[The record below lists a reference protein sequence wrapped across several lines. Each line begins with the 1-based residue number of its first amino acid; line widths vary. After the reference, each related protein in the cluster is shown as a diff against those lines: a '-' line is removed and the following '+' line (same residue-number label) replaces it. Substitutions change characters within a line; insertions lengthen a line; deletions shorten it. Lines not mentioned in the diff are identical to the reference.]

1 MVSKYLFVL
10 KNIRNF
16 VPDLTTH
23 NTSTNMKT
31 IHFHLLGLCL
41 LFVMA
46 MPSMAQSAR
55 LDSLRRVEKDLELQD
70 QQLRLKYDSVYR
82 MLSQC
87 KTDEERIR
95 QMPALDKLEKESQQ
109 WGKKFEKVRKEITL
123 EEARIEQLERE
134 AMLAEKQAAV
144 QARTPYAL
152 TGELNGHEWVD
163 MGLPSGTRWATCN
176 VGTTVI
182 HGVGTRIAWGET
194 ASKKLYAPS
203 TYKYNDSQIPNYAG
217 NPTYDMATAKWG
229 EGWCTPSK
237 QQWDELI
244 EHCDWDYVIINGV
257 NGVLFTSSKTY
268 NTIFMP
274 ATGYTDD
281 ESYKLKYTTYNL
293 AYWASTASPIGYG
306 AYSYIANYEH
316 GYMTTT
322 NRYVAHCVR
331 AVCRPSGGAVSAGT
345 SAPTSKQTADA
356 VVDEG
361 EVAVQDAASTS
372 EQQSAEANK
381 KAGKKSKKTT
391 ETVKEVAEAVQE
403 TADAV
408 KKTANT
414 IKSLQKIFR

>member
-31 IHFHLLGLCL
+31 IHLHLLGLCM

-55 LDSLRRVEKDLELQD
+55 LDSLRRVERDIELQTKVLT
-70 QQLRLKYDSVYR
+70 QKYDSVYHI
-82 MLSQC
+82 LSQC

-144 QARTPYAL
+144 QARTPYVL

-203 TYKYNDSQIPNYAG
+203 TYKYNESQCSMSSSHCCLDG
-217 NPTYDMATAKWG
+217 VHH
-229 EGWCTPSK
+229 PSP
-237 QQWDELI
+237 
-244 EHCDWDYVIINGV
+244 H
-257 NGVLFTSSKTY
+257 
-268 NTIFMP
+268 
-274 ATGYTDD
+274 
-281 ESYKLKYTTYNL
+281 L
-293 AYWASTASPIGYG
+293 A
-306 AYSYIANYEH
+306 
-316 GYMTTT
+316 
-322 NRYVAHCVR
+322 VAI
-331 AVCRPSGGAVSAGT
+331 S
-345 SAPTSKQTADA
+345 
-356 VVDEG
+356 
-361 EVAVQDAASTS
+361 
-372 EQQSAEANK
+372 
-381 KAGKKSKKTT
+381 
-391 ETVKEVAEAVQE
+391 
-403 TADAV
+403 
-408 KKTANT
+408 
-414 IKSLQKIFR
+414 

>member
-1 MVSKYLFVL
+1 MCIFCST
-10 KNIRNF
+10 F

-31 IHFHLLGLCL
+31 IHLHLLGLCM

-70 QQLRLKYDSVYR
+70 QQLRLKYDSVYL

-95 QMPALDKLEKESQQ
+95 KMPALDKLEKESQQ

-123 EEARIEQLERE
+123 EEARIEQVERE

-203 TYKYNDSQIPNYAG
+203 TCKYNDSQIPNYAG

-268 NTIFMP
+268 NMIFMP

-331 AVCRPSGGAVSAGT
+331 AVCRPSGGAASA
-345 SAPTSKQTADA
+345 SAVCLDVEADLPA

-361 EVAVQDAASTS
+361 EVAVQDVASTS

-381 KAGKKSKKTT
+381 KAGKTSKKTT
-391 ETVKEVAEAVQE
+391 VTVKEVAETVQE